1 MMNTKEKLIILRQ
14 KEQNINLLKTN
25 IKNNKNI
32 ILGKNINDVRELFK
46 DYDIIFREINV
57 NGNSIMVNDDY
68 RIDRLNISTVSNII
82 TKVKHWG

>member
-1 MMNTKEKLIILRQ
+1 MNTKEKLIILRQ